1 VWNRNLVSASAMAT
15 IWLLAGGAV
24 QAAQW
29 FGQPLPPPVSD
40 PTKRILPAADDLPAQ
55 PAIFG
60 PGPTSPLLSGDRIK
74 ADVATIIGF
83 SLESRAAWRL
93 SVGPHERGA
102 CLLQDCELGC

>member
-1 VWNRNLVSASAMAT
+1 MAT